1 MLIRHDWHILVFL
14 WGGVLVMKK
23 LRKVIIH
30 ICLVCLLFMQAFP
43 ICAAAAE
50 SGEKRPVRVG
60 VGFSNGLY
68 LNESGKLAGYF
79 SLYIRQIEWLENWKL
94 EFVEVSWPE
103 AVAKMKAGELDLLL
117 PTQYSEERDEFL
129 DFSEYSGGFESIGLY
144 VPADSEISFNE
155 YDALDGKTIG
165 LESDNMCSQ
174 DLDKFAEKYHLTYLT
189 KTYDDEAQL
198 EAAMADGQVDMI
210 VSSTMNTVPDSKLI
224 GIIGF
229 VPFYYCTAQGNTELM
244 DELNDGMNN
253 IMMNAPVLMN
263 NVYAAAMVG
272 TSEIGYTKEEQEI
285 INQTD
290 KMVVGMYEDALPL
303 AGLDESGQPIGI
315 YVDIINEIAKITN
328 IPMEPYFVSRED
340 NIFDYLKDGTIDYV
354 ICSKQL
360 PYATGDTSWMLGT
373 DPFAEY
379 TTVGVAPQGY
389 SPNKSDHLR
398 IALTKRREYLEDNL
412 NPDYPNAT
420 YTYYNSVK
428 ECMEAVV
435 AGKADI
441 TFVNSWEYNYQS
453 KNSRFSQLVQWESSR
468 ITSEILMIT
477 TSDRND
483 AWLNVV
489 DKGVHRL
496 DSDVIPMLITQNVN
510 MPYISYG
517 QADKLYNLWNNAKY
531 VLAAILILG
540 ICFGIYA
547 SMRRQIIIT
556 LKTKNKELEDANA
569 AKSAFLSRMSH
580 ELRTPL
586 NAISAYTEEIE
597 SNCQSREFSVDT
609 ELKSVESIRKALN
622 YQLAIVGD
630 LLNIQQIGSGK
641 IKLVKEEVNVSS
653 LLDGIVEMIRPEVER
668 KNLHFTYDGQTVKTV
683 SCQLDPSR
691 VQHILFNL
699 LHNAVKFTPENGSVG
714 LEALMEKQEG
724 DDALLRFVVS
734 DTGIGMSKEF
744 LETKLFQN
752 FAQEESGTTSPYDGC
767 GIGLATCKELVEL
780 MGGRIGC
787 ESTKGQGSVFTVE
800 LPVQITRKR
809 RERKKHEAV
818 PCDLQ
823 GVNVL
828 LCEDNPMNQEIEQK
842 ILMRMGCTVDVADN
856 GKIGCELF
864 ERSAEKSYS
873 IVLMDIRM
881 PEMDGFEATRTIRAM
896 DREDAKTVPILA
908 VSANSFEEDIRQ
920 SLDSGMNEHLAK
932 PVDARILHEKIVQ
945 YVK

>member
-1 MLIRHDWHILVFL
+1 MVSVF
-14 WGGVLVMKK
+14 
-23 LRKVIIH
+23 
-30 ICLVCLLFMQAFP
+30 LVCLMFVNAFS
-43 ICAAAAE
+43 ICAFAE
-50 SGEKRPVRVG
+50 ESNDKRAVRVG
-60 VGFSNGLY
+60 VGFNNALY
-68 LNESGKLAGYF
+68 LNDSGKLAGYF

-103 AVAKMKAGELDLLL
+103 AIEKMKTGELDLLL
-117 PTQYSEERDEFL
+117 PTQYSAERDEFM

-144 VPADSEISFNE
+144 VPENSGICFNE
-155 YDALDGKTIG
+155 YDALDGKCIG
-165 LESDNMCSQ
+165 LEADNMCSQ
-174 DLDKFAEKYHLTYLT
+174 DLDKFAKKYELTYHT
-189 KTYDDEAQL
+189 KTYADSTQL
-198 EAAMADGQVDMI
+198 EAAMAAGEVDMI
-210 VSSTMNTVPDSKLI
+210 VSSTMNTVSNGKLV

-229 VPFYYCTAQGNTELM
+229 VPFYYCTAKGNTELM

-263 NVYAAAMVG
+263 NVYASAMVG
-272 TSEIGYTKEEQEI
+272 TTEIGYTKAEQDI

-290 KMVVGMYEDALPL
+290 KIVVGMYEDALPL
-303 AGLDESGQPIGI
+303 AGLDTDGQPIGI
-315 YVDIINEIAKITN
+315 YVDIIKEIEKMTN
-328 IPMEPYFVSRED
+328 IHMEPYFVSRD
-340 NIFDYLKDGTIDYV
+340 DDIFQYLKDGTIDYI

-373 DPFAEY
+373 DPFADY
-379 TTVGVAPQGY
+379 TTVGVALQGY
-389 SPNKSDHLR
+389 SPEKSNHPK

-412 NPDYPNAT
+412 KTDYPNAV

-428 ECMEAVV
+428 ECMEAVA

-441 TFVNSWEYNYQS
+441 AFVNSWEYNYQS
-453 KNSRFSQLVQWESSR
+453 KNSRFSALVQWESSR

-496 DSDVIPMLITQNVN
+496 DSAVIPTIITQNVN

-517 QADKLYNLWNNAKY
+517 MADRIYNLWHNGKY
-531 VLAAILILG
+531 VLAAILLLS
-540 ICFGIYA
+540 ICFGIY
-547 SMRRQIIIT
+547 SYMRRQLIIT

-569 AKSAFLSRMSH
+569 AKSDFLSRMSH

-586 NAISAYTEEIE
+586 NAISAYTEEIV
-597 SNCQSREFSVDT
+597 SNCLSPEFNVES
-609 ELKSVESIRKALN
+609 ELKSAESIRKALN

-641 IKLVKEEVNVSS
+641 VKLVKEEVNISS
-653 LLDGIVEMIRPEVER
+653 LMDGIVEMIRPEVE
-668 KNLHFTYDGQTVKTV
+668 KKKIAFTYEGQEVKSV

-699 LHNAVKFTPENGSVG
+699 LHNAVKFTPENGTVR
-714 LEALMEKQEG
+714 LEALVTKQEE
-724 DDALLRFVVS
+724 DHARLTFVVS
-734 DTGIGMSKEF
+734 DTGIGMSREF
-744 LETKLFQN
+744 VETKLFQN
-752 FAQEESGTTSPYDGC
+752 FAQEENGTTSPYDGC

-780 MGGRIGC
+780 MGGQISC
-787 ESTKGQGSVFTVE
+787 ESTKGHGSVFRVE
-800 LPVQITRKR
+800 LPVQIIRRR

-828 LCEDNPMNQEIEQK
+828 LCEDNPMNQDIEK
-842 ILMRMGCTVDVADN
+842 SVLSRLGCTVDVADN

-864 ERSAEKSYS
+864 ERSGEGYYS

-881 PEMDGFEATRTIRAM
+881 PEMDGFDATRTIRAM
-896 DREDAKTVPILA
+896 ERSDAKTVPIIA
-908 VSANSFEEDIRQ
+908 VSANSFDEDIKQ

-932 PVDARILHEKIVQ
+932 PVNARILHEKILK
-945 YVK
+945 YTT